1 MEVNKDEALR
11 CLDIAKR
18 HFSSGD
24 LANARKF
31 GLKSASLYPTP
42 EAEAFITTVSQE
54 EAKSSSGG
62 TKNSENKAETST
74 SSASQSAPDHKL
86 AAREYTEEQASAV
99 REIQSSGGNFYKVL
113 GVEKNATDAEIKKAY
128 RKMVLII
135 HPDKNSAPGAVEAFK
150 GTPSLQVMDLCIFR
164 VSWN

>member
-18 HFSSGD
+18 HLSSGD
-24 LANARKF
+24 LASARKF

-54 EAKSSSGG
+54 EAKSSSRG
-62 TKNSENKAETST
+62 TKGSENRAETST
-74 SSASQSAPDHKL
+74 SSASQSAPDHKP

-99 REIQSSGGNFYKVL
+99 REIQSSRGDFYKVL
-113 GVEKNATDAEIKKAY
+113 GVEKDATDTEIKKAY
-128 RKMVLII
+128 RKVTTTTTV
-135 HPDKNSAPGAVEAFK
+135 DQTNDA
-150 GTPSLQVMDLCIFR
+150 IF
-164 VSWN
+164 SM